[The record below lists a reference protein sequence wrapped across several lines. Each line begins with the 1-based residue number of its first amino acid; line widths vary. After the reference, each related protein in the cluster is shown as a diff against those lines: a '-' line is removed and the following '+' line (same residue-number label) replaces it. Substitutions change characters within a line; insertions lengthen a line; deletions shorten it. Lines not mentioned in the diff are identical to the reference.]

1 MLQSCCARLTLEI
14 TLTCRAGFDQTVTNV
29 SYSSR
34 LSILVFSEN
43 GSKGLGSWHNGIL
56 YAFVKPSKK
65 ERKKETIKSES
76 LLD

>member
-1 MLQSCCARLTLEI
+1 
-14 TLTCRAGFDQTVTNV
+14 VTNV